1 MIMIMNNIPD
11 DDDAIFSNA
20 SFVPDLGPDALYIHV
35 SIGISQIVVFNIL
48 SSYYIDINTNTISSI
63 TQFTI
68 TISISISNKITITI
82 TITITII
89 ITYNLK
95 FDYYRNYN
103 NN

>member
-1 MIMIMNNIPD
+1 MIMNNIPD

-82 TITITII
+82 TII